1 MLQNILLR
9 AEIIFIQQFF
19 FHFIYLVKHMQFV
32 TLSSPDSLI
41 QWSVVSTNFRKK
53 LFDQI
58 ENRVGHFDLCKKYYN
73 TMKFAKK
80 KQKQKQDQCLKHF
93 YENDGAIMIFFCS
106 SHSLQGLSMK
116 YNFFSTITTNFCNS
130 FLCYIQPALLSLF
143 TRWFEN
149 CISQC
154 CLKLVSIIFNF
165 CYQIIA
171 LK

>member
-80 KQKQKQDQCLKHF
+80 KNKNKNKTNAL
-93 YENDGAIMIFFCS
+93 NI
-106 SHSLQGLSMK
+106 SMK
-116 YNFFSTITTNFCNS
+116 MME
-130 FLCYIQPALLSLF
+130 Q
-143 TRWFEN
+143 
-149 CISQC
+149 
-154 CLKLVSIIFNF
+154 
-165 CYQIIA
+165 
-171 LK
+171 